1 MYNSQFCLL
10 YKTQRPVLHEKSLG
24 LRMINVL
31 PSFINMTE
39 WHKRQVMCQQL
50 IGDIKQIL
58 KIIVIAVTAFLR
70 VGNHFKAHQFI

>member
-1 MYNSQFCLL
+1 
-10 YKTQRPVLHEKSLG
+10 
-24 LRMINVL
+24 MINAL

-50 IGDIKQIL
+50 IGDIKQIS